1 MDNAYPQLGADT
13 QSIFGYLWRK
23 SEPVKKEI
31 PSNSPIFFGGE
42 FERIYMIIIQPCS
55 FHLHKVR
62 DSPSKT
68 NRYV

>member
-31 PSNSPIFFGGE
+31 PSNSPIFFWGGE
-42 FERIYMIIIQPCS
+42 FERNS
-55 FHLHKVR
+55 SHLEKGEQIKVIE
-62 DSPSKT
+62 
-68 NRYV
+68 N